1 MKRKIP
7 KALKV
12 VAGVVITVAAVYA
25 IAVAVLTLIS
35 PKLNP
40 IEEDDDFFDYE
51 EDDFFEDEDLDG
63 M

>member
-51 EDDFFEDEDLDG
+51 EDDFYEDEDLDG